1 MDIKLSLNTMVRLN
15 VLQYSICV
23 YYHSGLSSC
32 YETLTLSGL
41 RFVDRKFSLTTIL
54 RLNIFQPCIY
64 HCGMFSCYET
74 LAVHGFI

>member
-1 MDIKLSLNTMVRLN
+1 MKLSLNAMVRLK

-23 YYHSGLSSC
+23 YYSGLSSC

-41 RFVDRKFSLTTIL
+41 RFVDRKLSLTTMV
-54 RLNIFQPCIY
+54 RLSIFQPCILSSFS
-64 HCGMFSCYET
+64 GMFSCYET